1 MADPFVITR
10 YITFLDV
17 EEGLSPNT
25 IEAYLHNTNR
35 YISWLKDNGMN
46 DPGMVPR
53 EAVLE
58 FLDTLTEI
66 GLSRNSLTRNFAAI
80 KSYHQFLLRE
90 RYATIDPTETL
101 QIKQPR
107 RKLPDVLTIEETFRL
122 IESPDV
128 STPLGLRNRAMLE
141 FAYATGSR
149 VSELISITIQQVLFE
164 ENLVRITGKG
174 SKERIVPLGSTA
186 KEHILNY
193 MNTVRKDMAKGE
205 TRDVLF
211 LNAQGRPLTRMG
223 FWKILRKCVLMAGI
237 TTHTSPHTLR
247 HSFATH
253 LLEGGADIRVIQELL
268 GHSHISTTEIYTH
281 IDREY
286 LKEVHRTYHPRAL

>member
-35 YISWLKDNGMN
+35 YIGWLKDNNIN
-46 DPGMVPR
+46 DPGAVNR
-53 EAVLE
+53 ESVLD
-58 FLDTLTEI
+58 FLETLEEM
-66 GLSRNSLTRNFAAI
+66 GLSKNSLTRNFAAI

-90 RYATIDPTETL
+90 QFSPADPTETL
-101 QIKQPR
+101 QVRPPR
-107 RKLPDVLTIEETFRL
+107 RKLPDVLTIEETLRL
-122 IESPDV
+122 IESPDM
-128 STPLGLRNRAMLE
+128 STPLGLRDRAMLE

-149 VSELISITIQQVLFE
+149 VSELISVTIQQVLLE

-174 SKERIVPLGSTA
+174 SKERIVPLGQTA
-186 KEHILNY
+186 KEHVCSYI
-193 MNTVRKDMAKGE
+193 NTVRKDLAKGQ

-211 LNAQGRPLTRMG
+211 LNVRGRPLTRMG
-223 FWKILRKCVLMAGI
+223 FWKILRKYVLTAGI

-286 LKEVHRTYHPRAL
+286 LKEIHRTCHPRA

>member
-1 MADPFVITR
+1 MADPFAITR

-35 YISWLKDNGMN
+35 YIGWLSDNNIN
-46 DPGMVPR
+46 DPAAVSR
-53 EAVLE
+53 ETVLD
-58 FLDTLTEI
+58 FLETLEEM
-66 GLSRNSLTRNFAAI
+66 GLSKNSLTRNFAAI

-90 RYATIDPTETL
+90 RFTPADPTETL
-101 QIKQPR
+101 QVRPPR
-107 RKLPDVLTIEETFRL
+107 RKLPDVLTIEETLRL
-122 IESPDV
+122 IESPDL
-128 STPLGLRNRAMLE
+128 STPLGLRDRAMLE

-149 VSELISITIQQVLFE
+149 VSELISVTIQQVLLE

-174 SKERIVPLGSTA
+174 SKERIVPLGQTA
-186 KEHILNY
+186 KEHVHSYI
-193 MNTVRKDMAKGE
+193 NTVRRELAKGQ

-211 LNAQGRPLTRMG
+211 LNIRGRPLTRMG
-223 FWKILRKCVLMAGI
+223 FWKILRKYVLISGI

-286 LKEVHRTYHPRAL
+286 LKEIHRTCHPRA